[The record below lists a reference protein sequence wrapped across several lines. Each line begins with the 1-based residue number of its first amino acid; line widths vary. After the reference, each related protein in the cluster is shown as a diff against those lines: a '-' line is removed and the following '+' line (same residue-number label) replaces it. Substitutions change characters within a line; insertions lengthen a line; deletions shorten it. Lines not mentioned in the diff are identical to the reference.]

1 MVEIFEPRYRD
12 RCILIA
18 KYKICPGYP
27 MQIRILKGS
36 YKGKY
41 RIPAKVLSG
50 GPYEIMKT
58 KTGKNIEMKAIALDS
73 LERMEDEQF
82 N

>member
-18 KYKICPGYP
+18 KFKICPGYP
-27 MQIRILKGS
+27 MQIKILKGS

-41 RIPAKVLSG
+41 KIPAKVLSG
-50 GPYEIMKT
+50 GPYEIIK
-58 KTGKNIEMKAIALDS
+58 
-73 LERMEDEQF
+73 
-82 N
+82 